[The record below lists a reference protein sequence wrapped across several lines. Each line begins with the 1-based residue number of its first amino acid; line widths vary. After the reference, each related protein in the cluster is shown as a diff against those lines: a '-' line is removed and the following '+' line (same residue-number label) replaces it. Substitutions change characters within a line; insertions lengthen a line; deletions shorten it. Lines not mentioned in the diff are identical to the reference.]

1 MTAPMTAHTPA
12 TAETAGSPQPEAPHA
27 PYAAIVEAPIDIPA
41 LMARVES
48 SGVGAI
54 SLFVGTVRDLND
66 GQAVTGID
74 YEAYQPMAELELGR
88 IAREAATEIPG
99 IRVAIEHRVGTLR
112 VGEASIVIVAGHAR
126 RAPAMAATQR
136 IIEVLK
142 QRVPIWKREHY
153 VSGER
158 HWVDPTRC

>member
-12 TAETAGSPQPEAPHA
+12 TAETAGPPQPEAPHA
-27 PYAAIVEAPIDIPA
+27 PYVAIVESPIDIPA
-41 LMARVES
+41 LMARVEA

-88 IAREAATEIPG
+88 IAVEATTAIPG

-112 VGEASIVIVAGHAR
+112 VGEASVVIVAGHAR

-158 HWVDPTRC
+158 QWVDPTTC